1 MFALL
6 HIFVSRRFFSA
17 SGSRFVGR
25 NPTHAK
31 PKIQGFAPTDKPPA
45 VRLTSARGENMGKMI
60 FTVLAIPFLW
70 FRQLLDSKSN
80 LSVAVAKSQRA
91 ASRRKE
97 PLTQATIS

>member
-1 MFALL
+1 
-6 HIFVSRRFFSA
+6 
-17 SGSRFVGR
+17 
-25 NPTHAK
+25 
-31 PKIQGFAPTDKPPA
+31 
-45 VRLTSARGENMGKMI
+45 MGKMI